1 MARHTGTSIIF
12 GISFVVWL
20 IVMGFVYRAYY
31 TEQNDHDLETLSAD
45 LRYKSGTKQYFTIKK
60 NGEKIGYKTE
70 TQFSI
75 PKMIIYNEDSVVK
88 MNFAG
93 MSREVFIKCTAGI
106 DSSDFNT
113 SYLEFSLQ
121 SGMHTYN
128 CTGTVTGD
136 SLIIDVKINNETPY
150 RKGLFKFHDRI
161 TFPVALPFY
170 MHNSE
175 AETMNLTV
183 FDPVIF
189 SLYTVHIIRKGSER
203 LQINNSYY
211 DTVKYDLEFSNKRS
225 SMWLDDD
232 GAIVKSNGYLLFT
245 GELGDLAIERS
256 TDRDVFLLPLEVTLG
271 MDLIKNSSII
281 PDKTIPDPR
290 YVQYLEVKLE
300 GIRAANVD
308 VGASNKKIL
317 SLNPVIF
324 AIHTKPVI
332 TGKRLLEEKTIAASD
347 TSLLGTSDYIQSRD
361 ARIKRT
367 AGTIVSQG
375 QDTLKVARE
384 INQWVFKNM
393 KKEKGLDIIR
403 STDILRE
410 MRGDCDEHT
419 KLFTALARSLGIPT
433 QINLGLVYEE
443 GAFRYHSWPSI
454 LARGVWNDMDPTL
467 GQNVID
473 ATHIALVRG
482 DFERSV
488 ELLRLLGRISIK
500 ILDYR

>member
-1 MARHTGTSIIF
+1 MTSRTGISIFF
-12 GISFVVWL
+12 GISFAVWL
-20 IVMGFVYRAYY
+20 IVMGFVYQTYY
-31 TEQNDHDLETLSAD
+31 TEMVDTDLETLSAD
-45 LRYKSGTKQYFTIKK
+45 LRFDDEAKQYYSIIKD
-60 NGEKIGYKTE
+60 GRKIGYKTE

-75 PKMIIYNEDSVVK
+75 PQLIMYNEDSVVK

-128 CTGTVTGD
+128 CTGTVAGD
-136 SLIIDVKINNETPY
+136 SLIISVKINNETPD
-150 RKGLFKFHDRI
+150 RKGFFRFHDRI

-170 MHNSE
+170 MHRAE
-175 AETMNLTV
+175 TETMNLTV
-183 FDPVIF
+183 FDPIVF
-189 SLYTVHIIRKGSER
+189 SLYNVYIERKGSER
-203 LQINNSYY
+203 ILVNTRQY

-225 SMWLDDD
+225 SIWLDED
-232 GAIVKSNGYLLFT
+232 GKIAKSTGSLFFT
-245 GELGDLAIERS
+245 GELGDLTIEKS
-256 TDRDVFLLPLEVTLG
+256 TDRDVFLLPLDVTLG
-271 MDLIKNSSII
+271 MDMIKNTSII
-281 PDKTIPDPR
+281 PDKTIPEPR
-290 YVQYLEVKLE
+290 YLQYLKVKLD

-332 TGKRLLEEKTIAASD
+332 SGKRLIEEKTIAASD
-347 TSLLGTSDYIQSRD
+347 TSLLGTSDYIQSID
-361 ARIKRT
+361 ARIKR
-367 AGTIVSQG
+367 AARTIVSQHP
-375 QDTLKVARE
+375 DTLKIARE

-410 MRGDCDEHT
+410 MRGDCDEYT
-419 KLFTALARSLGIPT
+419 KLFTALTRSLGIRT
-433 QINLGLVYEE
+433 QINVGLIYED
-443 GAFRYHSWPSI
+443 GAFRYHSWPSV
-454 LARGVWNDMDPTL
+454 LARGVWNDLDPTL
-467 GQNVID
+467 GQNAID